1 MLVRVD
7 IPEDPNA
14 EATVVSED
22 GKMRMSASSALL
34 VRRLAK
40 GERKAYFDATLEHG
54 VLELGDRKPD
64 LGW

>member
-7 IPEDPNA
+7 MPEDPNA
-14 EATVVSED
+14 EAVVVSED
-22 GKMRMSASSALL
+22 GKTRMSASPALIG
-34 VRRLAK
+34 RRLAK
-40 GERKAYFDATLEHG
+40 GERRAYFDATLEHG